1 MWCPRRTIMS
11 RFDNNG
17 RRRSGRRDESLVTDP
32 GVNRAI
38 PGRVIE

>member
-17 RRRSGRRDESLVTDP
+17 RRKSGCRDESLVTDP
-32 GVNRAI
+32 AANRTI
-38 PGRVIE
+38 PGRVTE